1 MQNAQLAQ
9 AKARNKKITLRN
21 FKIENQVM
29 LFIKNLK
36 NARLKKK
43 LFYKFIELFEIENI
57 VNSQTYC
64 FRLSKYFVLFQSN

>member
-1 MQNAQLAQ
+1 MRNIQLAQ
-9 AKARNKKITLRN
+9 AKARNKKIISKN
-21 FKIENQVM
+21 FKIKDQVI

-43 LFYKFIELFEIENI
+43 LFYKFIELFEIENV

-64 FRLSKYFVLFQSN
+64 LRLLKY